1 MTKNPTPDPVAT
13 IASGYANPSPEATA
27 RADRRRRDLAATY
40 RPDEG
45 RDRLL
50 TLRDRDPAAYA
61 RIADPMTTIGLG
73 LYAVAKAAFEEVQ
86 HADNS

>member
-1 MTKNPTPDPVAT
+1 MPDRTPAQTLRD
-13 IASGYANPSPEATA
+13 GYATPGPEATA
-27 RADRRRRDLAATY
+27 RADRRRRELAATY

-50 TLRDRDPAAYA
+50 ALRDRDPAAYA

-73 LYAVAKAAFEEVQ
+73 SYAVAKAAHEEVQ
-86 HADNS
+86 RDSNS